1 MVSKKLIAVIKREY
15 IVRLKTKGFIIGT
28 FLFPLILF
36 AIIAGSIVLSMKNI
50 QEPKTIVIIDQT
62 GVMYD
67 EFVKQLS
74 DTLSNGE
81 PLYHF
86 TRQDIAPDQLE
97 TVSAQLQKRIIAKE
111 IDGYLIIPQN
121 VLETRRAKYAAR
133 SVSNFL
139 EMSQFSSTLSRIGAN
154 IRLEKLGI
162 SPEKIRK
169 EMDLGRISLDT
180 PKITKQGEVKSSTEV
195 NYIIA
200 YILTFFL
207 YMMLIIYGVMIMRSV
222 LEEKTQRITETI
234 ISSIRPFELLAGKI
248 IGISALGLTQLLV
261 WGIIILLPLAVG
273 VSFITQFSPDVVELF
288 SYIKLVHI
296 SLLTIAFFVFFF
308 VLGFLLYASFFAA
321 IGAIVNSEDEAQQ
334 LQIYIMLPIIIQYL
348 IFFTIVQNPES
359 SLAYW
364 TSIIPFFTPILML
377 ARMSVLDPQI
387 PDGLWLSVVLL
398 VVTTYLTIKISAKIY
413 RIGILMYGKRP
424 SLKEVYKW
432 VRYY

>member
-74 DTLSNGE
+74 DTLSSGE

-169 EMDLGRISLDT
+169 EMDLGRIALDT
-180 PKITKQGEVKSSTEV
+180 PKITKQGEVKSRIEV

-207 YMMLIIYGVMIMRSV
+207 YIMLIIYGVMIMRSV

-248 IGISALGLTQLLV
+248 IGISALGITQLLV

-273 VSFITQFSPDVVELF
+273 VSFITHFSPDVVELF
-288 SYIKLVHI
+288 SNIKLVHI
-296 SLLTIAFFVFFF
+296 SLLTIAFFFFFF

-321 IGAIVNSEDEAQQ
+321 VGAIVNSEDEAQQ

-398 VVTTYLTIKISAKIY
+398 VVTTYLTIKVTAKIY

-432 VRYY
+432 VKYY